1 MLYLEESKLRV
12 SVNKNFLHILIL
24 PRAVS
29 FGPEIRL
36 PDAPS
41 PPQWSK
47 YQMPAQDWRPGGE
60 SAQAACNWLVST

>member
-41 PPQWSK
+41 PPQ
-47 YQMPAQDWRPGGE
+47 
-60 SAQAACNWLVST
+60 